1 MDVLS
6 DVLGTAQLRGRV
18 FGSLELNPPWGI
30 RASPRDFFTFHILAR
45 GRCWLEV
52 DDRTNIHVSTG
63 DVLVLAPRKAHVLRD
78 APKSK
83 ARPIEELIAA
93 GDFAPRG
100 DTDPS
105 ATQVVCGA
113 FRVDD
118 DALLA
123 SLPTVIHTHELASD
137 AGPWLASTVRLLAYE
152 STSERPGSA
161 TVVNRM
167 CDALFV
173 YVIRSV
179 LAKLPADHASW
190 LRAMVTPKIGD
201 ALRLIHADPRAEWS
215 VAALAAKVAMSRSA
229 FAERFA
235 EVVGETPMQYVTRWR
250 LYKAASMLRTGEAGI
265 AEIASRVGYQ
275 SNVAFTKA
283 FKRSMGTTPGEY
295 RRAHAP

>member
-30 RASPRDFFTFHILAR
+30 RAGPRDFFTFHILAR
-45 GRCWLEV
+45 GRAWLEV
-52 DDRTNIHVSTG
+52 DDRAHIHVSAG
-63 DVLVLAPRKAHVLRD
+63 DVLVLAPRKPHVLRD

-93 GDFAPRG
+93 GDFAPKEP
-100 DTDPS
+100 DPS
-105 ATQVVCGA
+105 STQLVCGA

-137 AGPWLASTVRLLAYE
+137 AGPWLAQTVRLLAYE
-152 STSERPGSA
+152 STSERPGAA
-161 TVVNRM
+161 TVVDRM

-179 LAKLPADHASW
+179 LAQLPPDHASW
-190 LRAMVTPKIGD
+190 LRAMVTPKIGE
-201 ALRLIHADPRAEWS
+201 ALRLIHADPKLEWS
-215 VAALAAKVAMSRSA
+215 VASLASKVAMSRSA

-250 LYKAASMLRTGEAGI
+250 LYKAASMLRGGDAGI
-265 AEIASRVGYQ
+265 AEIAEQVGYQ

-295 RRAHAP
+295 RRARAS